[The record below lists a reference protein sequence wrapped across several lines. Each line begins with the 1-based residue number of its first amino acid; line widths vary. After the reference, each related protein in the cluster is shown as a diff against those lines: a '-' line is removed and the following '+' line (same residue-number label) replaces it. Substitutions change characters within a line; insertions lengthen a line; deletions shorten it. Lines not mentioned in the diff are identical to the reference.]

1 MLEKEKREWERQLLC
16 CIEHFGQGQKG
27 LSRKLL
33 SLLKEANYYENLRVL
48 LAIGRLQDKYA
59 APLLCRYILQK
70 KEAVCQIFALDQIN
84 QLPLTVNEKKET
96 AILLLTSLPQPKHLS
111 PLTLRAFL
119 WFLATECGD
128 DCLPDLLRVFHER
141 RASWVRDDFWYETL
155 LLAAGKMEELQ
166 KIATQDKKLRLFLAN
181 NTPPDISKGPHFSI
195 YPSGDYLWHC
205 CQQHGMIKE
214 EFQRFFWF
222 YRK

>member
-128 DCLPDLLRVFHER
+128 DCLPDLLQMCI
-141 RASWVRDDFWYETL
+141 RDRYWAHCARLGTKTYCAYAKKSGWHYFKGSNFLSNVKGLGCRSAKNAGYAGSCFG
-155 LLAAGKMEELQ
+155 LAANGRE
-166 KIATQDKKLRLFLAN
+166 
-181 NTPPDISKGPHFSI
+181 
-195 YPSGDYLWHC
+195 
-205 CQQHGMIKE
+205 
-214 EFQRFFWF
+214 
-222 YRK
+222 